1 MYTCSAHAVDELINF
16 EFECS
21 MIHQNIL
28 SMCRCCNTSG
38 VVVSKQDLAKARLLH
53 MWQQLNEAV
62 CLTEK
67 ITYNVVHYDNHHE
80 LELKHKKHSNS

>member
-1 MYTCSAHAVDELINF
+1 MDEFINF

-38 VVVSKQDLAKARLLH
+38 VVVSKQDLAKQDYYT
-53 MWQQLNEAV
+53 WQQLNEAI
-62 CLTEK
+62 CSTEK